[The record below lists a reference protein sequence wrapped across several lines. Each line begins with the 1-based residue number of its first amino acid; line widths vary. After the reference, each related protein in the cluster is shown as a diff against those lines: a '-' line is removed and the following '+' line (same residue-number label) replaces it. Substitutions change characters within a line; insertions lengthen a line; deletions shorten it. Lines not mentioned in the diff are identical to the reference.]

1 MFRIRR
7 IYDCA
12 LPVDQQ
18 AVGQVQEILRQ
29 QFPLIAEQE
38 VAKLPDQLQDPLKH
52 RFRSVLFVAENARGR
67 VRGFALVLYFA
78 ELSFCYLDFL
88 SAAPGA
94 TGGGV
99 GGALFQRLR
108 EGARQLGAKG
118 VFFECLPDDPALCR
132 DPALLRQN
140 AARLRFYEAFGARPV
155 IGTAYETPLWPGDD
169 CPPLL
174 VLDGLDLGQPLRR
187 SRAREIVRAIL
198 ECKYVGVCPPEY
210 VERVVSSFTDDPV
223 RLRAPK
229 YGRARQPVEPTG
241 HGVPS
246 DQRISLTVNEGHAL
260 HHVRER
266 GYVEAPVRVAVIRR
280 AIEKT
285 GLFEP
290 LAPRR
295 FSEQVLATVHDRA
308 FVRYL
313 KTVCEK
319 VGAGPSVYPYVFPI
333 RNAARPPK
341 ELPVRAGYYCID
353 TFTPLNANAYRA
365 ARGAVNCALTAT
377 GEVLRGRRLAY
388 ALVRPP
394 SHHAER
400 RAFGGF
406 CYFNATAIA
415 AERLSHQGRVAVLDV
430 DSHHGNGTERIFY
443 GRADVFT
450 VSLHG
455 HPSFAYPYFSGFAD
469 ERGEG
474 EGEGFN
480 LNVPLPETLDGA
492 AYRDALAEALRRI
505 RRFDPSFLVVALGL
519 DTARGDPTG
528 TWGLTSGDFHANGKL
543 IGSLRLP
550 TLVCQ
555 EGGYR
560 IRTLGTNAASFF
572 SGLWEGTFGALGRR
586 AALPRGGEP

>member
-12 LPVDQQ
+12 SPVDRQ

-52 RFRSVLFVAENARGR
+52 RFRSVLFVAEDARGK
-67 VRGFALVLYFA
+67 VRGFALVLYFPD
-78 ELSFCYLDFL
+78 LSFCYLDFL

-94 TGGGV
+94 TGGGI

-108 EGARQLGAKG
+108 EEALQLGATG

-132 DPALLRQN
+132 DPSLLREN
-140 AARLRFYEAFGARPV
+140 AARLRFYEAFGGRPV
-155 IGTAYETPLWPGDD
+155 IGTAYETPLRPGDD
-169 CPPLL
+169 CAPLL
-174 VLDGLDLGQPLRR
+174 VIDGLGLGQPLRR
-187 SRAREIVRAIL
+187 SRARKIVRSIL
-198 ECKYVGVCPPEY
+198 ECKYAGVCPPEY
-210 VERVVSSFTDDPV
+210 VEAVVSSFTDDPV
-223 RLRAPK
+223 RLRAPQ
-229 YGRARQPVEPTG
+229 YANARRPVRASER
-241 HGVPS
+241 GVPS

-260 HHVRER
+260 HHVKER
-266 GYVEAPVRVAVIRR
+266 GYVEAPVRVESIRR

-290 LAPRR
+290 LPPRR
-295 FSEQVLATVHDRA
+295 FPERVLTTVHDRA

-319 VGAGPSVYPYVFPI
+319 VGGGPSVYPYVFPI

-365 ARGAVNCALTAT
+365 ARGAVHCTLTAAE
-377 GEVLRGRRLAY
+377 EVLRGRRLAY

-415 AERLSHQGRVAVLDV
+415 AENLSRHGRVAVLDV
-430 DSHHGNGTERIFY
+430 DFHHGNGTERIFY
-443 GRADVFT
+443 ERADVFT

-469 ERGEG
+469 ERGNG
-474 EGEGFN
+474 EGKGFN
-480 LNVPLPETLDGA
+480 LNLPLPETLSA
-492 AYRDALAEALRRI
+492 EAYRSSLAEALDRI
-505 RRFDPSFLVVALGL
+505 RRFRPSFLVVALGL

-528 TWGLTSGDFHANGKL
+528 TWGLTAPDFHSNGAM
-543 IGSLRLP
+543 IGALRLP

-560 IRTLGTNAASFF
+560 IRTLGTNAAAFF
-572 SGLWEGTFGALGRR
+572 EGLWGGAFGFRGRR
-586 AALPRGGEP
+586 RRS